1 MRLIETHTRTI
12 AKTVSYRIGNT
23 LITFLMTFLLFGVSA
38 ALAGSLAIAQ
48 IILGSLIFYLHDR
61 VWLKS
66 SWATEN
72 NTDGQK
78 RSIVKTISYRLIV
91 LVAGFIVARLIITNS
106 NETAAWWTITSM
118 ALSMVFYYIHERI
131 WVKITWGK
139 DAHHDD
145 NAINAKDQ

>member
-1 MRLIETHTRTI
+1 MTTETHTRTI
-12 AKTVSYRIGNT
+12 AKTISYRVINT

-38 ALAGSLAIAQ
+38 ALAGSLALAQ

-61 VWLKS
+61 IWLKS
-66 SWATEN
+66 SWATEHN
-72 NTDGQK
+72 NEGQK
-78 RSIVKTISYRLIV
+78 RSIVKTITYRFIV
-91 LVAGFIVARLIITNS
+91 LVAGFIVARLIITSS

-139 DAHHDD
+139 ELNHDD
-145 NAINAKDQ
+145 NAIDAKD